1 MKRFHV
7 HAHVDD
13 LAASVAFYSKL
24 FGAPP
29 SWRFSVES
37 PRFSRSVTG

>member
-13 LAASVAFYSKL
+13 LKASVAFYSKL
-24 FGAPP
+24 FAAEP
-29 SWRFSVES
+29 SR
-37 PRFSRSVTG
+37 PGSRATTPNG